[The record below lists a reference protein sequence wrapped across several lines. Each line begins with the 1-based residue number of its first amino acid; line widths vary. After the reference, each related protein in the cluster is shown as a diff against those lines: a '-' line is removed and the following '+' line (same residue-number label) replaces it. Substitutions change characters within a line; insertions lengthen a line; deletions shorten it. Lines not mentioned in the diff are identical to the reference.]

1 MNLVLSISSDKV
13 KQKFI
18 QIFFINRRLTI
29 PLLLVCFSMALFNAM
44 YNFDDIKIYG
54 HLFTQDETAIFMA
67 VVDQVQIELELVLAN
82 LENNNVSLAQNHAYK
97 SVPLT
102 SKVISEIAED
112 NQRLAADLVR
122 ALNDLQN
129 ISTSSKSNQQD
140 VSQLVT
146 DLDKRL
152 EEAKSIRIAQVQPS
166 SNFLDRATEFLGQI
180 FGGSNDE
187 VSSAQFENSRTTE
200 ALALAELIDAVLIN
214 YGKAYSVGFDMTNMS
229 NMVMIGSNDSASS
242 MMMNNLVTGNNAD
255 TPTMNMNM
263 NMNMNTHSMNTSDA
277 SVTKHQREMNAPYP
291 LANITDYQTAQA
303 LATKALQFFNSDL
316 ANEESDYNIVFMTKL
331 ENGLTRLIDSIAN
344 KASPLNVMMIAHS
357 EIHPNLFAAFNLE
370 LRE

>member
-1 MNLVLSISSDKV
+1 M
-13 KQKFI
+13 
-18 QIFFINRRLTI
+18 
-29 PLLLVCFSMALFNAM
+29 MLFNAM
-44 YNFDDIKIYG
+44 NNFDDIKIYG

-67 VVDQVQIELELVLAN
+67 VVDQVQIELELVLTN

-129 ISTSSKSNQQD
+129 ISTSSKSNQQE
-140 VSQLVT
+140 VRQLVA

-166 SNFLDRATEFLGQI
+166 SSFLDRAIEFLGQI

-187 VSSAQFENSRTTE
+187 VSSAQIENSRTE

-214 YGKAYSVGFDMTNMS
+214 YGKAYRVGYDMTNIS
-229 NMVMIGSNDSASS
+229 NMIMIGSNDSASS
-242 MMMNNLVTGNNAD
+242 MMMDNLVTGNNAD
-255 TPTMNMNM
+255 TATM

-277 SVTKHQREMNAPYP
+277 SVSNHQGEMNGPYL
-291 LANITDYQTAQA
+291 LANITDYQSAQT
-303 LATKALQFFNSDL
+303 LATKALQFFKSDL
-316 ANEESDYNIVFMTKL
+316 ANKESDNNIVFITKL

-344 KASPLNVMMIAHS
+344 KASPLDVMIIAHS
-357 EIHPNLFAAFNLE
+357 EIHPNLLAAFNLE